1 MPSKASL
8 KYVLPVLVVGLLLC
22 TQAIAKTSSPTKR
35 SVQVSVHNQTAGISN
50 QLDETDL
57 EQVRTELLNFVISY
71 KEFASGVGM
80 QKEAASLEKSEAQIR
95 AFSLKQLEVF
105 KNVFQDVSGM
115 MGATQKLRGAVQT
128 MRAASTTS
136 FSKVRGSIGPNT
148 AGLPGADYPSCGST
162 RTDETVIDA
171 SDVALFVA
179 EGVRE
184 AAGRACDE
192 VIVILGEG
200 GNGSLVC
207 IATDAIYI
215 AAKAVNFGLH
225 FCDDKIDQA
234 ELGAT
239 YGRLGHIHGDL
250 EASVANDNTN
260 KTAVINNDNANMT
273 SIINNDD
280 ANKTTIINNDNAN
293 TAALTTTVNAN
304 TASIIANDNANT
316 AAVIAND
323 NANKNELR
331 DLILRTQIEADL
343 AQPDSSTPV
352 AVFVTPTANGGYLN
366 LVRAIVAQTMANVL
380 AAGGKV
386 GQAQSLLAQGDAAKT
401 AGDFKGAYFLYRKAY
416 QAAVR

>member
-1 MPSKASL
+1 MLSNVSL
-8 KYVLPVLVVGLLLC
+8 KYVLPIFVVGLLLG
-22 TQAIAKTSSPTKR
+22 TQAIAKTSAPAKR
-35 SVQVSVHNQTAGISN
+35 SVQVSVYNQAAGTSN
-50 QLDETDL
+50 QLDENDL

-71 KEFASGVGM
+71 KEFASGVGR
-80 QKEAASLEKSEAQIR
+80 QKEAASFEQSEAQIR

-105 KNVFQDVSGM
+105 KNVFKDSSGM
-115 MGATQKLRGAVQT
+115 MLATQKLRGAVET
-128 MRAASTTS
+128 MRATSTS
-136 FSKVRGSIGPNT
+136 SSKMRGSIVPNT

-184 AAGRACDE
+184 VASRACDE
-192 VIVILGEG
+192 VVVVLGEG

-239 YGRLGHIHGDL
+239 FGRLGHIHGDL
-250 EASVANDNTN
+250 EASVTNDNNN
-260 KTAVINNDNANMT
+260 KTAVINNDNANTT
-273 SIINNDD
+273 SIVNNDN

-293 TAALTTTVNAN
+293 KT
-304 TASIIANDNANT
+304 SIINNDNANT
-316 AAVIAND
+316 AALTITVNANTAAIIAND

-343 AQPDSSTPV
+343 AQADSSTPV
-352 AVFVTPTANGGYLN
+352 AVFVTPNAHGGYLD
-366 LVRAIVAQTMANVL
+366 LVRAIVAQTITNIL

-386 GQAQSLLAQGDAAKT
+386 GQAQSFLAQGDAAKT
-401 AGDFKGAYFLYRKAY
+401 AGDFKGAYFSYRKAY

>member
-1 MPSKASL
+1 MHSNAL
-8 KYVLPVLVVGLLLC
+8 RYVLPIFVVVLLLS
-22 TQAIAKTSSPTKR
+22 TQAIAKTSSPAKR
-35 SVQVSVHNQTAGISN
+35 SVHASVHNQTAGISN
-50 QLDETDL
+50 QLDENDL

-71 KEFASGVGM
+71 KEFAIGVGR
-80 QKEAASLEKSEAQIR
+80 QKEAASFEQSEAQIR

-105 KNVFQDVSGM
+105 KNVFHDVSGM
-115 MGATQKLRGAVQT
+115 MVATQKLRGAVQT
-128 MRAASTTS
+128 MRATSTTS
-136 FSKVRGSIGPNT
+136 SSKVRGSIVPNS

-184 AAGRACDE
+184 VASRACDE
-192 VIVILGEG
+192 VVVVLGEG

-239 YGRLGHIHGDL
+239 FGRLGHIHGDL
-250 EASVANDNTN
+250 EASVTNDNNN
-260 KTAVINNDNANMT
+260 KTAVINNDNANTT
-273 SIINNDD
+273 SIVNNDN

-293 TAALTTTVNAN
+293 KT
-304 TASIIANDNANT
+304 SIINNDNANT
-316 AAVIAND
+316 AALTITVNANTAAIIAND

-343 AQPDSSTPV
+343 AQADSSTPV
-352 AVFVTPTANGGYLN
+352 AVFVTPNAHGGYLD
-366 LVRAIVAQTMANVL
+366 LVRAIVAQTITNIL

-386 GQAQSLLAQGDAAKT
+386 GQAQSFLAQGDAAKT
-401 AGDFKGAYFLYRKAY
+401 AGDFKGAYFSYRKAY